1 MKHFFAIAL
10 CIFFTA
16 QLQAQSFAINTDGS
30 TANSSSLLDVK
41 STDKGVLIPR
51 MSKAQKN
58 TIASPATGLLIFQN
72 SPDSVGFYYYNGSNW
87 LWLATANNITGWST
101 TGNAG
106 TDTAVNFIGTTTTM
120 PLRFK
125 QNSQWTGQLNSN
137 TANYFIGADAGKNN
151 TLGTNNIGFGSG
163 ALNNNTT
170 SVGNTSVGD
179 SALYTQ
185 SFNNSNTAFISYNT
199 AIGSKA
205 LYNNQPSSAFDGI
218 YNTAS
223 GSEALFK
230 NTTGIGNSALGYAA
244 SRENTTG
251 YYNVAIGVS
260 ALSNIIKGGNNTA
273 VGTGAGSGFAGSSDS
288 VSLTTF
294 IGNSAGGFN
303 SRDKVVGIGYGA
315 LTFNG
320 LGSTNL
326 NEGKENTAVG
336 FSAMQFFTKGSRN
349 TALGHNAMFGLSGS
363 GSTGNDN
370 IGIGDSTLAGTTSAF
385 SNVAVGNY
393 ALSKNKTA
401 SRNVAIGDSAMYSQS
416 FTNANVSYFQ
426 DNTAIGSKALFYNQ
440 PTTSING
447 AKNTAIGSEALYLNT
462 TGQENTAM
470 GTGALHNNITGSGNT
485 ATGRSSNRL
494 SKSGFY
500 NSYFGFESGY
510 TDSTGSTNTG
520 LGAFAMREHRS
531 GNSNVAIGYGALYND
546 TTGSNKVAIGGQALF
561 NDRSTTLPNT
571 AVGQN
576 ALGSTSTGNG
586 NTAIGYS
593 AAITNSTG
601 SRNTIIGYEAAPG
614 GNASGVTAVGFM
626 AAKGSFNGSN
636 IVAIGDS
643 ALYASTQANNMAVGS
658 QALRNLNGG
667 NSNTALG
674 KRAMYNAV
682 GNTQNVA
689 VGQSALDSL
698 SSGNLN
704 TAVGYNTGFFST
716 GSSHTLM
723 GWNANVLINGLSN
736 ATAIGANAA
745 AAQSNS
751 LILGSISGINSA
763 AATINV
769 GIGNNTPDAR
779 LHIVRNG
786 ASGGS
791 YLASGLIIEDNATSY
806 IQLSHPNTAQTG
818 IFSGN
823 ASTTNRSGITFNADS
838 SVNILA
844 GGNTPR
850 MYVSNIGNI
859 GINESS
865 PDARL
870 HIVRNGSSGGTY
882 QSESGLI
889 MENSSIFTMQFSTPN
904 GSPALIRSGNA
915 STPQRSG
922 ITFEADSSI
931 NFNSGGSLN
940 RMIIDNTGYIGVRTS
955 TPASY
960 LDVAGSAGN
969 AISTST
975 ASTTLDD
982 QDHTHIILPTAS
994 AVVITLPAASSCTRR
1009 EYTIVNQDNSVQA
1022 ISSYLDFTGAASITL
1037 LANSSITIQ
1046 SNGTSWYRIR

>member
-1 MKHFFAIAL
+1 MKQLFAIAV

-41 STDKGVLIPR
+41 STDKGILIPR
-51 MSKAQKN
+51 MSKAQK
-58 TIASPATGLLIFQN
+58 IAITSPATGLLIFQN
-72 SPDSVGFYYYNGSNW
+72 SPDSVGFYYYNGSGW
-87 LWLATANNITGWST
+87 LWLATANNVTGWST

-106 TDTAVNFIGTTTTM
+106 TDTTVNFIGTTDNM

-125 QNSQWTGQLNSN
+125 QNNGWMGQLNKVQR
-137 TANYFIGADAGKNN
+137 NYA
-151 TLGTNNIGFGSG
+151 FGSG
-163 ALNNNTT
+163 AGASNTSGTDNIALGDSALAYAGTTFGSTAIGTSALKNNTAGFFNTAYGYFAMQNSTGGNSNVAVGTQTLHAHKSGDNNIAIGSNALLNDTTGVVNIAIGLQSMMQNRSGTNNVGIGVNALFSNKVGDNKVAVGYFALSNDTT
-170 SVGNTSVGD
+170 SDAANTGIGAYSLSNNRTGTGNVAVGGYSLRSNSAASRNVAVGD
-179 SALYTQ
+179 SSLYTQ
-185 SFNNSNTAFISYNT
+185 SFTNGNVGYFI
-199 AIGSKA
+199 
-205 LYNNQPSSAFDGI
+205 D
-218 YNTAS
+218 
-223 GSEALFK
+223 
-230 NTTGIGNSALGYAA
+230 
-244 SRENTTG
+244 
-251 YYNVAIGVS
+251 
-260 ALSNIIKGGNNTA
+260 NTA
-273 VGTGAGSGFAGSSDS
+273 V
-288 VSLTTF
+288 
-294 IGNSAGGFN
+294 
-303 SRDKVVGIGYGA
+303 
-315 LTFNG
+315 
-320 LGSTNL
+320 
-326 NEGKENTAVG
+326 
-336 FSAMQFFTKGSRN
+336 
-349 TALGHNAMFGLSGS
+349 
-363 GSTGNDN
+363 
-370 IGIGDSTLAGTTSAF
+370 
-385 SNVAVGNY
+385 
-393 ALSKNKTA
+393 
-401 SRNVAIGDSAMYSQS
+401 
-416 FTNANVSYFQ
+416 
-426 DNTAIGSKALFYNQ
+426 GSKALFYNQ
-440 PTTSING
+440 PTTNSNG
-447 AKNTAIGSEALYLNT
+447 AKNTAVGSEALYLNT

-470 GTGALHNNITGSGNT
+470 GTGALHDNTTGSSNT
-485 ATGRSSNRL
+485 AIGRSSNRL

-500 NSYFGFESGY
+500 NSYFGYESGY

-520 LGAFAMREHRS
+520 LGAWALREHRS
-531 GNSNVAIGYGALYND
+531 GNSNVAIGYRALYND
-546 TTGSNKVAIGGQALF
+546 TTGSNKVAIGAQALF

-576 ALGSTSTGNG
+576 ALGNTSTGNG

-593 AAITNSTG
+593 AALTNSTG

-643 ALYASTQANNMAVGS
+643 ALYANTQANNMAVGS

-667 NSNTALG
+667 NSNTAIG

-682 GNTQNVA
+682 SNTQNVA

-698 SSGNLN
+698 NSGNLN

-751 LILGSISGINSA
+751 LILGSISGINGA
-763 AATINV
+763 GATINV

-786 ASGGS
+786 SSGGS
-791 YLASGLIIEDNATSY
+791 YLASGLIVEDNATSY

-931 NFNSGGSLN
+931 SFNSGGSLN
-940 RMIIDNTGYIGVRTS
+940 RMYIDNTGFVGVRVS
-955 TPASY
+955 SPLSH
-960 LDVAGSAGN
+960 LDINGSSAN
-969 AISTST
+969 AIQTTTVSQ
-975 ASTTLDD
+975 TLDEL
-982 QDHTHIILPTAS
+982 DHTMIILSTVSSVTITLPTATTC
-994 AVVITLPAASSCTRR
+994 ARR
-1009 EYTIVNQDNSVQA
+1009 EYIIANHDNSVHT
-1022 ISSYLDFTGAASITL
+1022 ISSYQDLTGLNSTSIA
-1037 LANSSITIQ
+1037 ANSSITIQ